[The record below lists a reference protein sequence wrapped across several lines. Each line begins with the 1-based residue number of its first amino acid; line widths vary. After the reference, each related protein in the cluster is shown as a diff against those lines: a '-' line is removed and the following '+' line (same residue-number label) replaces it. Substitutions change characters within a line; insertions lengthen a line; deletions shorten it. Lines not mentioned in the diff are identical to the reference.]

1 MSFLILWQVPAVGHT
16 NVATNAIA
24 PPRRPDP
31 LLARSKLSARRLAC
45 LPDAIVRI
53 SFVEDV
59 RCRPRLCEN
68 ANVRLRL
75 IKICSNQGA

>member
-16 NVATNAIA
+16 NVATTPS

-31 LLARSKLSARRLAC
+31 LLARPKLTARRLAC

-59 RCRPRLCEN
+59 RFGPGCVKTQMC
-68 ANVRLRL
+68 V
-75 IKICSNQGA
+75 